1 MIKLEE
7 IGVFKTGG
15 TPSRKHPEYYGNVYP
30 WVTSTALTKSNI
42 STDDAVDWLSE
53 EGLQKSSTKIIKPNS
68 LMIGVRVGIGNCS
81 INDVPM
87 CTSQDVISIED
98 IDITRYYLP
107 FLRLFIKSKHSYFE
121 RQKRGVTIKG
131 ISSKILKNLIIP
143 NCSYQEQVHIAKQL
157 EYCNEIL
164 ERRISEI
171 KLLDNLQKARFV
183 EMFGDPQTNPY
194 GFEKVTVGDV
204 CSSIVRGPFGS
215 ALKKEFFVE
224 KCRDTYKVYEQKHAI
239 QKSADIGTYYI
250 TREKFDELKRFECKP
265 GDILMSC
272 SGTMG
277 ELYQLPE
284 GCEKGIINQ
293 ALCKFTLNDKILPIV
308 FLIYMKETIG
318 NLQTQGSGIKNV
330 AAVSYVKAMPINLAP
345 MEIQNQFATFTTQVD
360 KSKAAIQKSID
371 ETQLLYD
378 SLMQKYFG

>member
-183 EMFGDPQTNPY
+183 EMFGNIGQDNKGWRLTTLGKACIINPHRSKDINTNLEYSFVPMPSVSEHGSIDASECKQYDEVKNGYTYFQENDVLFAKITPCMENGKGAVAQGLKNGIGFGSTEFHILRPIDGISNPY
-194 GFEKVTVGDV
+194 W
-204 CSSIVRGPFGS
+204 
-215 ALKKEFFVE
+215 L
-224 KCRDTYKVYEQKHAI
+224 YE
-239 QKSADIGTYYI
+239 I
-250 TREKFDELKRFECKP
+250 TMQPQFRIFAERH
-265 GDILMSC
+265 M
-272 SGTMG
+272 T
-277 ELYQLPE
+277 
-284 GCEKGIINQ
+284 
-293 ALCKFTLNDKILPIV
+293 
-308 FLIYMKETIG
+308 
-318 NLQTQGSGIKNV
+318 GSGGQRRVPASFLKNF
-330 AAVSYVKAMPINLAP
+330 PISIPPLDL
-345 MEIQNQFATFTTQVD
+345 QNHYADFFQQVD